1 MAAVIRLATRIGHV
15 AAAVSLLSAGIAAAE
30 MSPVPSRTEYV
41 ARLERMCKPR
51 ALATKRAVRGMRDD
65 LRAERLAVA
74 ASKFSEASR
83 LFAETVHEI
92 SPQPRPPADRATLG
106 RWFHYLHQEESNLR
120 RIVAVLRADQPV
132 AFQHASARF
141 VRSGESADDVV
152 LAFGFNYCYF
162 KLSRFE

>member
-1 MAAVIRLATRIGHV
+1 VTTRIATRIGPAIV
-15 AAAVSLLSAGIAAAE
+15 AVALLAVGIAAAE
-30 MSPVPSRTEYV
+30 GAPAPSRSEYV
-41 ARLERMCKPR
+41 ARLEGICKPR
-51 ALATKRAVRGMRDD
+51 ALATKRAVQGMRDD

-83 LFAETVHEI
+83 LFAATVHEI
-92 SPQPRPPADRATLG
+92 APQPRPPADRPTLS
-106 RWFHYLHQEESNLR
+106 RWFQFLHQEESNLR

-141 VRSGESADDVV
+141 VRSGESADDVI
-152 LAFGFNYCYF
+152 LAFGFNFCYF

>member
-1 MAAVIRLATRIGHV
+1 MTHATTRIALATAVV
-15 AAAVSLLSAGIAAAE
+15 ALLFAGIAAAE
-30 MSPVPSRTEYV
+30 MVPAPSRSEYV
-41 ARLERMCKPR
+41 ARLEAMCKPR
-51 ALATKRAVRGMRDD
+51 ALATKRAVRGMRAD

-74 ASKFSEASR
+74 ATKFSQASR
-83 LFAETVHEI
+83 LFAATVHEI

-120 RIVAVLRADQPV
+120 RIVAVLRADRPV

-141 VRSGESADDVV
+141 VKSGESADDVV
-152 LAFGFNYCYF
+152 LAFGFNFCYF